1 MFNMVHWKDIFN
13 IDRRRAHHRVQVER
27 RRLLPSYAV
36 DEAEPSQSSKEIAK
50 VALRLK
56 YQIEQVVFCEV
67 EESALTDPNSRVITP
82 NVIETTKRAGGDDY
96 KACIVYCLLVCLR
109 WFKIQSSVELWDA
122 DLHEARAI
130 ACEVIAKRIIE
141 SEQNL
146 DYLLKDVLL
155 KRYSLFSEGVETD
168 PANVIERAVD
178 LHALK
183 VISSAGYQKC
193 IQHLWRGWICQE
205 DGNPTNFVE
214 YVDKSNTNYW
224 VHFHPDRMRTP
235 LYQNV
240 CQILFSLLYLALYTA
255 VINTVNPSG
264 DLDVAECI
272 LYGMT
277 LAFICDEVVKFW
289 KVGWNYLEFWNA
301 FNSTLYTILAA
312 SFFLRVVAL
321 AHSSSAQ
328 DEQRQLYNELS
339 YNFLAFAGPMFWM
352 RMMLYLDSFRFF
364 GAMFVVLR
372 VMMKESLI
380 FFALLFVVLA
390 GFFQAFIGMAQVD
403 ADIHI
408 TRSIIQG
415 MANSVMSSPEFDT
428 FQDFAF
434 PFGIILYYVFNFVV
448 MIVLLNIL
456 IALYNSAYEDIS
468 GNATDEYMAIFAQK
482 TMQFVR
488 APDENVFIPPF
499 NLVEILCLVALFEWW
514 LPREYYAKLNDVI
527 MGVIYSPL
535 LIFTA
540 WLETH
545 QAHRIR
551 WNRRRGEE
559 DDDNTQEWEHV
570 AEDVDFDLEDTWR
583 QLVDDTKPDLKV
595 DRCTLEI
602 RELQEQVTTLTEM
615 VKVLT
620 PEKGVDGKA
629 KLADDPQIQ
638 YASLHNPL
646 PLQLHTYI
654 WPFLIIWPAFFA
666 FYLSPERYDTYI
678 QGQEW
683 TFVWS
688 GTIITAQSLLWLM
701 TKWNINICTLFTTTS
716 AKSIDSAR
724 LIKVIPIT
732 NAGSAEISP
741 LIHDN
746 TGGKKT
752 VSFLFQKRRFLFY
765 PDRRSFAPLSYVLD
779 SEPKPALQ
787 YFQKSQGL
795 ATKAEIDRVHHHYGD
810 NTFDIPVPGFI
821 ELFQE
826 HAVAPF
832 FVFQVFCVGLWML
845 DEYWYYSLFT
855 LFMLVAFESTVVWQR
870 QRTLNEF
877 RGMSIKPYDVWVYRE
892 RKWQEI
898 TSDKLLPGDLMSVN
912 RTKEDSG
919 VACDILL
926 VEGSVIV
933 NEAMLSGES
942 TPLLKDS
949 VQLRPGEEL
958 IEPDGLD
965 KNAFVHGGTKVLQI
979 THPNA
984 NGDENLKN
992 IASGVTIP
1000 PDNGALG
1007 VVVKTGFE
1015 TSQGSLVRT
1024 MIYSTERVSAN
1035 NVEALLFILFLL
1047 FFAIAASW
1055 YVWQEGVSKDRKRSK
1070 LLLDCVLI
1078 ITSVV
1083 PPELPMELSLA
1094 VNTSLAA
1101 LSKFAI
1107 FCTEPFRIPFAG
1119 RVDVACFDKTGTLTG
1134 EDLVVDGIAGLTLG
1148 QTGATVE
1155 PDGAHID
1162 LAKAAAV
1169 GPETTLV
1176 LASAHSLVKLDEG
1189 DVVGDPMEKATLQWL
1204 GWTLG
1209 KNDTLA
1215 CKGIAPVVS
1224 SRPVE
1229 SVQIKRRFQFSSA
1242 LKRQSTIST
1251 ITSSDRKTSKKS
1263 KATFV
1268 SVKGAPETIRGMLIN
1283 PPPNYEETFKH
1294 FTRNGARVLSL
1305 AYKYLSSDSELSQG
1319 RVNNY
1324 SRSEIEADLIFAGF
1338 LVLQCPLKEDA
1349 IKSVRML
1356 NESSHRVVMITG
1368 DNPLTAVHVA
1378 RQVEIVDREVVILD
1392 APEHDNSGTRL
1403 VWRTIDDKMNTNVD
1417 PTKPLDPEILNSK
1430 DICIT
1435 GYALAKFKGQKALPD
1450 LLRHTWVYSRV
1461 SPKQKEDILLGLK
1474 DAGYTTLMCGDGTN
1488 DVGALKQAHVGV
1500 ALLNGS
1506 PEDLSKI
1513 AEHYRI
1519 TKMKELYEKQVG
1531 MMQRFNQPAPPV
1543 PVQIAHL
1550 YPPGPTNPHYQK
1562 AIEREAQRKGS
1573 AIAAA
1578 SGNQQS
1584 SAEQIPTITSPG
1596 AQALQQ
1602 SSSTM
1607 TPQQQKQQ
1615 QAQIAA
1621 AGLADK
1627 LTSSMLE
1634 QEMDE
1639 SEPPTIKLGDA
1650 SVAAP
1655 FTSKLANVIAIP
1667 NILRQG
1673 RCTLVATIQMYKI
1686 LALNC
1691 LISAYSL
1698 SVIYL
1703 DGIKFGDGQVTIS
1716 GMLMSVCFL
1725 SISRAKSVEGL
1736 SKERPQPNI
1745 FNIYI
1750 IGSILGQFAIHIV
1763 TLIYISNYVY
1773 QIEPRQSDIDLEG
1786 EFEPSLLNSAIYLL
1800 QLIQQISTFSINY
1813 QGRPFRESIREN
1825 KAMYWG
1831 LVAASGVAFSCAT
1844 EFVPEINEK
1853 LRLVPFSTEFK
1864 VTLTVVMAID
1874 YAGCWLIENV
1884 LKTQFSDFRPKDI
1897 AVRRED
1903 QLKREAERKLREQIE
1918 AEAQTEAQRKI

>member
-1 MFNMVHWKDIFN
+1 
-13 IDRRRAHHRVQVER
+13 
-27 RRLLPSYAV
+27 
-36 DEAEPSQSSKEIAK
+36 
-50 VALRLK
+50 
-56 YQIEQVVFCEV
+56 
-67 EESALTDPNSRVITP
+67 
-82 NVIETTKRAGGDDY
+82 
-96 KACIVYCLLVCLR
+96 
-109 WFKIQSSVELWDA
+109 
-122 DLHEARAI
+122 
-130 ACEVIAKRIIE
+130 
-141 SEQNL
+141 
-146 DYLLKDVLL
+146 
-155 KRYSLFSEGVETD
+155 
-168 PANVIERAVD
+168 
-178 LHALK
+178 
-183 VISSAGYQKC
+183 
-193 IQHLWRGWICQE
+193 
-205 DGNPTNFVE
+205 
-214 YVDKSNTNYW
+214 
-224 VHFHPDRMRTP
+224 
-235 LYQNV
+235 
-240 CQILFSLLYLALYTA
+240 
-255 VINTVNPSG
+255 
-264 DLDVAECI
+264 
-272 LYGMT
+272 
-277 LAFICDEVVKFW
+277 
-289 KVGWNYLEFWNA
+289 
-301 FNSTLYTILAA
+301 
-312 SFFLRVVAL
+312 
-321 AHSSSAQ
+321 
-328 DEQRQLYNELS
+328 
-339 YNFLAFAGPMFWM
+339 
-352 RMMLYLDSFRFF
+352 
-364 GAMFVVLR
+364 
-372 VMMKESLI
+372 
-380 FFALLFVVLA
+380 
-390 GFFQAFIGMAQVD
+390 
-403 ADIHI
+403 
-408 TRSIIQG
+408 
-415 MANSVMSSPEFDT
+415 
-428 FQDFAF
+428 
-434 PFGIILYYVFNFVV
+434 
-448 MIVLLNIL
+448 
-456 IALYNSAYEDIS
+456 
-468 GNATDEYMAIFAQK
+468 MAIFAQK

-499 NLVEILCLVALFEWW
+499 NLIEILFVSAPFEWW
-514 LPREYYAKLNDVI
+514 LSRKSYAKLNDII

-535 LIFTA
+535 LVLTA
-540 WLETH
+540 WVETA

-551 WNRRRGEE
+551 WNRRHGEE
-559 DDDNTQEWEHV
+559 DDDNRQEWEYA
-570 AEDVDFDLEDTWR
+570 AEDVDFDLDDAWKEDVKQT
-583 QLVDDTKPDLKV
+583 TPDIKV
-595 DRCTLEI
+595 DSCTLEI
-602 RELQEQVTTLTEM
+602 QQLKEQVMALTEM
-615 VKVLT
+615 VK
-620 PEKGVDGKA
+620 KA

-638 YASLHNPL
+638 HASLHNPL
-646 PLQLHTYI
+646 PLQLHTYV
-654 WPFLIIWPAFFA
+654 WPFLVIWPAFFA

-688 GTIITAQSLLWLM
+688 GSIITVQSLLWLM
-701 TKWNINICTLFTTTS
+701 TKWNINLNTLFTTTKAS
-716 AKSIDSAR
+716 SVDTAR
-724 LIKVIPIT
+724 LIKVIPVT
-732 NAGSAEISP
+732 NAGIAEICP
-741 LIHDN
+741 LVRDN
-746 TGGKKT
+746 SGGKKT
-752 VSFLFQKRRFLFY
+752 ISFLFQKRRFLFY
-765 PDRRSFAPLSYVLD
+765 PENGSFAPLSYVLD
-779 SEPKPALQ
+779 SNPKPALN
-787 YFQKSQGL
+787 YFQKSKGL
-795 ATKAEIDRVHHHYGD
+795 TTKAGIDRIHHHYGD

-832 FVFQVFCVGLWML
+832 FVFQIFCVGLWML

-877 RGMSIKPYDVWVYRE
+877 RGMSIKPYDVWVHRE
-892 RKWQEI
+892 NKWLEI
-898 TSDKLLPGDLMSVN
+898 TSDKLLPGDLVSVN

-949 VQLRPGEEL
+949 VQLRPGDDL

-965 KNAFVHGGTKVLQI
+965 KNSFVHGGTKVLQI

-984 NGDENLKN
+984 NGEEVLKN
-992 IASGVTIP
+992 LAGGLTMP

-1047 FFAIAASW
+1047 FFALAASW

-1101 LSKFAI
+1101 LSKYAI

-1148 QTGATVE
+1148 QTGAKVE
-1155 PDGAHID
+1155 ADGAHTD
-1162 LAKAAAV
+1162 LFKPSVV
-1169 GPETTLV
+1169 GSETTLV
-1176 LASAHSLVKLDEG
+1176 LASAHALVKLDEG
-1189 DVVGDPMEKATLQWL
+1189 EVVGDPMEKATLQWL

-1209 KNDTLA
+1209 KKDILSA
-1215 CKGIAPVVS
+1215 KGKTPTVA

-1229 SVQIKRRFQFSSA
+1229 SVQIKRRYPFSSA

-1251 ITSSDRKTSKKS
+1251 VTTSDPKTSKKG

-1268 SVKGAPETIRGMLIN
+1268 SVKGAPETIRTMLVN
-1283 PPPNYEETFKH
+1283 TPPNYEETFKH
-1294 FTRNGARVLSL
+1294 FTRNGARVLAL
-1305 AYKYLSSDSELSQG
+1305 AYKYLSSEAELSQSC
-1319 RVNNY
+1319 VNDF
-1324 SRSEIEADLIFAGF
+1324 SRDDIESELIFAGF
-1338 LVLQCPLKEDA
+1338 LVLQCPLKDDA
-1349 IKSVRML
+1349 INAVRML

-1403 VWRTIDDKMNTNVD
+1403 VWRTTDDKLNTEVD
-1417 PTKPLDPEILNSK
+1417 PTKPLDQEIIKTK

-1450 LLRHTWVYSRV
+1450 LLRHTWVYARV

-1506 PEDLSKI
+1506 QEDLTKI
-1513 AEHYRI
+1513 ADHYRT

-1543 PVQIAHL
+1543 PVHIAHL
-1550 YPPGPTNPHYQK
+1550 YPPGPSNPHYQK
-1562 AIEREAQRKGS
+1562 AIEREAQKKG
-1573 AIAAA
+1573 AAA
-1578 SGNQQS
+1578 
-1584 SAEQIPTITSPG
+1584 AEAAAKAQAEEIPTITSPG
-1596 AQALQQ
+1596 AQALQ
-1602 SSSTM
+1602 SNL
-1607 TPQQQKQQ
+1607 TPQQQKTQ

-1634 QEMDE
+1634 QELDE

-1716 GMLMSVCFL
+1716 GMMMSVCFL

-1745 FNIYI
+1745 FNVYI
-1750 IGSILGQFAIHIV
+1750 IGSVLGQFAIHIV
-1763 TLIYISNYVY
+1763 TLIYLTNY
-1773 QIEPRQSDIDLEG
+1773 G

-1831 LVAASGVAFSCAT
+1831 LVAASAVAFSCAT

-1853 LRLVPFSTEFK
+1853 LRLVPFSNEFK
-1864 VTLTVVMAID
+1864 ITLTVLMIFD
-1874 YAGCWLIENV
+1874 YAGCYIIENV
-1884 LKTQFSDFRPKDI
+1884 LKALFSDFRPKDI
-1897 AVRRED
+1897 AVRRAD
-1903 QLKREAERKLREQIE
+1903 QLQRETTRKAKEA
-1918 AEAQTEAQRKI
+1918 AEALAKAEQQRKV